1 MKKLLVTLL
10 GAVLLLTGCGAEPID
25 PDATTAETQ
34 LVGYYTAG
42 SALEKAT
49 DGAVYAYQLPRDEYT
64 KLAGVGDRILLTT
77 GDTDLELLLLSG
89 NAGVPEA
96 NINLPVSGW
105 ALLGGY
111 AYYEEMH
118 KEIIFLDMQLKETNR
133 LQLPQETQ
141 GKPVISADGGMVF
154 HCVGQEIWVIEAEHG
169 ISRILRSHSYS
180 SLTLLDSYFDGGLL
194 SCRITDDQG
203 EEQTL
208 YLSSATG
215 QTVHQ
220 GNDIMSLY
228 TYQDHYYVLRND
240 GTTPQKILGNQSG
253 AAWQLNITDP
263 NTENALPLGG
273 TLGWRVDEDK
283 NLLLN
288 FYETAT
294 GQKTASVT
302 LPGVDTPLD
311 FYADR
316 WSGSIYLLLADGKTL
331 LRWNIKQSPVI
342 EETNYIGTLFT
353 AQTPDEAGLDAC
365 STRAKAMNKKYGI
378 SLRTWKNAVAT
389 PGSYNLQP
397 EYQTEAINRLL
408 DGIEAFCKEF
418 PSKFLKNTVT
428 NGIRICLVRSVD
440 GETKAVQYWA
450 GGNAYIA
457 LCDGLDLRSEL
468 LRCVG
473 YIVDSHVL
481 GNSSDYDYW
490 HTCNPE
496 GFTYGKQDVKQ
507 EYLSGETRVF
517 ADEASMQSSVEDRA
531 RIFQQAMM
539 PENKEMFAS
548 DAMQKKL
555 KMLCVAIRDAWREKR
570 NTEVFPWE
578 QYLNTPIAYNKK

>member
-10 GAVLLLTGCGAEPID
+10 GAVLLLAGCGAEPID

-89 NAGVPEA
+89 SAGVPEA

-154 HCVGQEIWVIEAEHG
+154 YCVGQEIWVIEAEHG

-220 GNDIMSLY
+220 GNDITSLY

-273 TLGWRVDEDK
+273 TLGWRVDENK

-288 FYETAT
+288 FYQTAT

-378 SLRTWKNAVAT
+378 SLRLWKNAVAT

-490 HTCNPE
+490 YTCNPE
-496 GFTYGKQDVKQ
+496 GFTYGKQDIKQ

-517 ADEASMQSSVEDRA
+517 TDEASMQSSVEDRA

-570 NTEVFPWE
+570 NTEAFPWE
-578 QYLNTPIAYNKK
+578 QYLNSPIAYNKK